1 MRYAASVEYEGT
13 NFFGWQRQSSVNS
26 VQEEIENSISQITQT
41 NIKIQGAGRTDAG
54 VHALGQV
61 FHFDTDIIRP
71 LNSFI
76 KGANS
81 FLPDSI
87 RVKWAK
93 SVTDDFHARFSATG
107 REYQYLLNNASINS
121 SIWSNHCGWT
131 FYELDPDLL
140 KNASKKFEG
149 CHDFTAFRS
158 SECQSKSPI
167 RSIENI
173 KVEKFNNYYL
183 FTIKGD
189 GFLHHQIRNMI
200 ATIIKVAR
208 KEISIDHIDTLFQKK
223 DRSLTPATFS
233 PNGLYLTNIKYDKT
247 WGFPNQLNTLNI
259 FKAQNK

>member
-1 MRYAASVEYEGT
+1 MRFAASVEYEGT

-26 VQEEIENSISQITQT
+26 IQEEIENSISQITQS

-71 LNSFI
+71 INSLI
-76 KGANS
+76 KGVNS

-87 RVKWAK
+87 RIKWVK
-93 SVTDDFHARFSATG
+93 SVPDDFHARFFATG
-107 REYQYLLNNASINS
+107 REYQYLLNNSSINS

-131 FYELDPDLL
+131 FYELDFTLL

-149 CHDFTAFRS
+149 CHDFSAFRS
-158 SECQSKSPI
+158 SECQAKSPI
-167 RSIENI
+167 RLIENI
-173 KVEKFNNYYL
+173 RVERFNNYYL

-189 GFLHHQIRNMI
+189 GFLHHQVRNMI
-200 ATIIKVAR
+200 GTIISVAR
-208 KEISIDHIDTLFQKK
+208 KEMSIDNIDTLFLKK

-233 PNGLYLTNIKYDKT
+233 PNGLYLTNIKYDKI
-247 WGFPNQLNTLNI
+247 WGFPDKLNTLNI
-259 FKAQNK
+259 FRA

>member
-107 REYQYLLNNASINS
+107 REYQYLLNNASVNS